1 MAISNYIPRE
11 ELKALSVLN
20 PAKTAMGIAFDWTVI
35 VAAIVVS
42 EWSNSWLVY
51 IAAIAVIAG
60 RQHALAVM
68 NHDFAHHRFLKNKV
82 LSEWIGDVFL
92 AWPILITVNS
102 YRTTHM
108 EHHFHT
114 NTDKDPDYVPRL
126 DMKTYKFPMNVWFL
140 ITSMLGY
147 VAAITSVYD
156 IISLHLKKISSSTT
170 KTYVYTRL
178 GFYIAVATIITLAGA
193 WQGFLLYW
201 IIPYFTFFFAFNYVR
216 GVAEHFSGMDYS
228 SLEGGTRTVIPYL
241 WERAF
246 FGPHHVNY
254 HSEHHLYPGVPF
266 YNLPALHKRLMEN
279 PDYRKVAHVTRGY
292 STGLVSE
299 VLRDRYVRP
308 AEVSVPA
315 E

>member
-1 MAISNYIPRE
+1 MAIPSYIPRD

-20 PAKTAMGIAFDWTVI
+20 PVKTALGIAFDWAI
-35 VAAIVVS
+35 IIAAIAIS
-42 EWSNSWLVY
+42 ELSQSWLVY
-51 IAAIAVIAG
+51 LVAIAIIAG

-82 LSEWIGDVFL
+82 LSEWIGDIFL

-102 YRTTHM
+102 YRTTHL

-114 NTDKDPDYVPRL
+114 NTEKDPDYVPRL
-126 DMKTYKFPMNVWFL
+126 DMKTYKFPMNAWFL

-147 VAAITSVYD
+147 AAAITSAYD
-156 IISLHLKKISSSTT
+156 IKSLHLKKISDRTT
-170 KTYVYTRL
+170 RSYVLVRL
-178 GFYIAVATIITLAGA
+178 SFYAVIGLIVGFTGT

-201 IIPYFTFFFAFNYVR
+201 VVPYFTLFFAFNYVR

-228 SLEGGTRTVIPYL
+228 SLEGGTRTVIPYF

-246 FGPHHVNY
+246 FGPHNVHY

-266 YNLPALHKRLMEN
+266 YNLSTLHKRLMEN
-279 PDYRKVAHVTRGY
+279 SEFRNVAHVTRGY

-299 VLRDRYVRP
+299 ALRDRYVRP
-308 AEVSVPA
+308 GQAPVAAE
-315 E
+315 

>member
-1 MAISNYIPRE
+1 MAIPNYIPRE
-11 ELKALSVLN
+11 ELKALSLLT
-20 PAKTAMGIAFDWTVI
+20 PYKTIIGIAFDWAAI
-35 VAAIVVS
+35 IAAIVIS
-42 EWSNSWLVY
+42 EWSQSWLVY

-82 LSEWIGDVFL
+82 LSEWIGDIFL

-102 YRTTHM
+102 YRTTHL

-114 NTDKDPDYVPRL
+114 NTEKDPDYVPRL

-156 IISLHLKKISSSTT
+156 IISLHLKKISSTTT
-170 KTYVYTRL
+170 KGYVYARL
-178 GFYIAVATIITLAGA
+178 GFYAAVALIITLTGT

-201 IIPYFTFFFAFNYVR
+201 VIPYFTFFFAFNYVR

-228 SLEGGTRTVIPYL
+228 SLEGGTRTVLPYL
-241 WERAF
+241 WEKAF
-246 FGPHHVNY
+246 FGPHNVHY

-279 PDYRKVAHVTRGY
+279 PEYRNAAHVTRGY

-299 VLRDRYVRP
+299 VLQDRYVRP
-308 AEVSVPA
+308 SQVSVPA

>member
-1 MAISNYIPRE
+1 MANPNYIPRE
-11 ELKALSVLN
+11 ELKALSVLS
-20 PAKTAMGIAFDWTVI
+20 PHKTALGIAFNWAVII
-35 VAAIVVS
+35 VAISVS
-42 EWSNSWLVY
+42 VWSQSWLVY
-51 IAAIAVIAG
+51 IASIAIIAG

-82 LSEWIGDVFL
+82 LSEWIGDIFL

-114 NTDKDPDYVPRL
+114 NTDKDPDFVPRQT
-126 DMKTYKFPMNVWFL
+126 MKTYKFPMNVWFL
-140 ITSMLGY
+140 ITSLLGY
-147 VAAITSVYD
+147 AAAITSVYD
-156 IISLHLKKISSSTT
+156 IKSLHLKKISDTT
-170 KTYVYTRL
+170 TRSYVFARL
-178 GFYIAVATIITLAGA
+178 GFYAVVGLIIGFTGT

-201 IIPYFTFFFAFNYVR
+201 VVPYFTFFFAFNYVR

-228 SLEGGTRTVIPYL
+228 TLEGGTRTVLPYW

-246 FGPHHVNY
+246 FGPHNVNY

-279 PDYRKVAHVTRGY
+279 PDYRNAAHITRGY

-299 VLRDRYVRP
+299 VLQDRYIRPSQVIAP
-308 AEVSVPA
+308 AE
-315 E
+315 